1 LLKRSSFSLQF
12 LIASVTYVWALAYVP
27 D

>member
-1 LLKRSSFSLQF
+1 VTLQF
-12 LIASVTYVWALAYVP
+12 LIACVTYVWALAYVP